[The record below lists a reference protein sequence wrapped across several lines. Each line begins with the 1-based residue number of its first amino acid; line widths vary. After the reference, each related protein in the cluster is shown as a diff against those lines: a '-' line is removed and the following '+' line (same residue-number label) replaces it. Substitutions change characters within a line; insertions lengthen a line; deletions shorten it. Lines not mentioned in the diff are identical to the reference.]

1 MAEKTNQ
8 QIILKAENITKKF
21 PGVTALDSVNL
32 EIVSGRV
39 NAIVGENGAGKS
51 TLMKILSGVYQDYEG
66 RFFIDGQEV
75 SFKNPREAQDHGM
88 AIIHQELN
96 LISHMSV
103 AENIFLGREFINRFG
118 FINYKRL
125 HKESSILLQQLKLD
139 ISPTALVSSL
149 RVGQQQLVEIAKAL
163 SLDARIIIMDE
174 PTSAISEQEVAVL
187 FDVIN
192 NLVKNGVTI
201 VYITHKLDELFKISD
216 FLTVLRDG
224 KFVGTDSI
232 HNLSHDDIVRMMV
245 GRDVQSFF
253 IKNHQTSEE
262 VVLHVDRL
270 SLPHPI
276 HTDKHLLKNIDIDV
290 HKGEVLGIFGLMGAG
305 RTELL
310 ETLFGL
316 HPDATGTV
324 RISDQTV
331 EITSPAQAIA
341 SGLAFVPEDR
351 KLDGLV
357 LNMNIAQSISLA
369 SIGQIDRHGFLSS
382 SLENQLASQ
391 YAQKL
396 AIKSPSMQQIV
407 ENLSGGNQQKVVLAK
422 WLATQPQVLLLDEPT
437 RGIDINAKNEI
448 YRIINELAQSKL
460 GIVMVSSELP
470 EILAIADR
478 ILVLARGR
486 LTGEFMQKEAT
497 EEKLLAAAV

>member
-262 VVLHVDRL
+262 IVLQVD
-270 SLPHPI
+270 SL
-276 HTDKHLLKNIDIDV
+276 
-290 HKGEVLGIFGLMGAG
+290 
-305 RTELL
+305 
-310 ETLFGL
+310 
-316 HPDATGTV
+316 
-324 RISDQTV
+324 
-331 EITSPAQAIA
+331 
-341 SGLAFVPEDR
+341 
-351 KLDGLV
+351 
-357 LNMNIAQSISLA
+357 
-369 SIGQIDRHGFLSS
+369 
-382 SLENQLASQ
+382 
-391 YAQKL
+391 
-396 AIKSPSMQQIV
+396 
-407 ENLSGGNQQKVVLAK
+407 
-422 WLATQPQVLLLDEPT
+422 
-437 RGIDINAKNEI
+437 
-448 YRIINELAQSKL
+448 
-460 GIVMVSSELP
+460 
-470 EILAIADR
+470 
-478 ILVLARGR
+478 
-486 LTGEFMQKEAT
+486 
-497 EEKLLAAAV
+497 